1 MNERKAEGL
10 VLEQV
15 RPERFDECADFIFE
29 HFFPRERLAIASG
42 LDKKPFYGARDLY
55 KNWMSQVHFIHLISF
70 HFLMDLV
77 WRDRAFR

>member
-1 MNERKAEGL
+1 MDERKAEGL

-15 RPERFDECADFIFE
+15 RPQRYDECADFIFE

-55 KNWMSQVHFIHLISF
+55 KNSMSQVHFIHLIWF